1 MDMLNNP
8 LNNLGPIQQAQNI
21 LRQTSPGYQV
31 REYCENL
38 GGRGIV
44 EDVME
49 KMIPLYSLRK
59 QEEENLRMVEESG
72 LVTYLKDKSSP
83 STLEPVKSYLERYW
97 EEREREKRE
106 REERESLERYL
117 EERRKERERE
127 SRYWEGIVEE
137 SRQLFTHSTLEPV
150 KSYLERYW
158 EERERERRE
167 SLGRYLEKS
176 ERERRESLGIYF
188 LKDYLKE

>member
-97 EEREREKRE
+97 EERERE
-106 REERESLERYL
+106 
-117 EERRKERERE
+117 
-127 SRYWEGIVEE
+127 
-137 SRQLFTHSTLEPV
+137 
-150 KSYLERYW
+150 
-158 EERERERRE
+158 RRE